1 MKNELFE
8 LAAKRM
14 RKTVEQVLIL
24 EEKNL
29 DSINYTLSMI
39 DSAVNGKNEVPD
51 HIKLHTIEND
61 IIRELADEG
70 PAVFI
75 GHCAG
80 HALKDRDDVLNVY
93 IHGSKSFNKFRAIE
107 KYHISPTEVDK
118 IMKKIDRRRANFYNT
133 TTEKKI
139 DDINI
144 YIEGIDIINLI
155 KEYLNIYSSGELD
168 DYFRMNHEI
177 VFDTKKTVKEKV
189 IELKDL
195 ALLKGGYDNIT
206 IVLVE
211 V

>member
-1 MKNELFE
+1 MINYITIEREYGSGATEIGKRLMEKTGIRCYGGEILE

-133 TTEKKI
+133 TT
-139 DDINI
+139 
-144 YIEGIDIINLI
+144 G
-155 KEYLNIYSSGELD
+155 SSRGS
-168 DYFRMNHEI
+168 
-177 VFDTKKTVKEKV
+177 
-189 IELKDL
+189 
-195 ALLKGGYDNIT
+195 
-206 IVLVE
+206 LVPLHFLP
-211 V
+211 

>member
-1 MKNELFE
+1 MINYITIEREYGSGATEIGKRLMEKTGIRCYGGEILE

-70 PAVFI
+70 PSVFI

-133 TTEKKI
+133 TTGKKI
-139 DDINI
+139 DDINNYGLI
-144 YIEGIDIINLI
+144 LNSSILGIDKCVDILSDVI
-155 KEYLNIYSSGELD
+155 KI
-168 DYFRMNHEI
+168 
-177 VFDTKKTVKEKV
+177 
-189 IELKDL
+189 
-195 ALLKGGYDNIT
+195 
-206 IVLVE
+206 
-211 V
+211 